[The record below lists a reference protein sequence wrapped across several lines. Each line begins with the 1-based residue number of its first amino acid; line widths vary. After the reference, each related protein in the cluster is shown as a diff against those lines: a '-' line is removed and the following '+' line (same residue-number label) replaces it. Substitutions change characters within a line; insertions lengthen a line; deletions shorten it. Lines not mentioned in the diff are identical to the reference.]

1 MGPVKK
7 AAVIHEKRT
16 AATPEGEWPAS
27 RGFGYVTFALAGDA
41 ARCVTMLHGKVI
53 RGRKISVTVSEKK
66 PTQQEL
72 KAAKAAK
79 QTKAAEDSTG
89 TSRRCATIAPMLW
102 SSPCR
107 YDPRPPHSTFH
118 RIPPH
123 LHRISLPPTSTT
135 RSEAG

>member
-1 MGPVKK
+1 MKK

-79 QTKAAEDSTG
+79 QAKAAEDSTG
-89 TSRRCATIAPMLW
+89 TYVATI
-102 SSPCR
+102 
-107 YDPRPPHSTFH
+107 
-118 RIPPH
+118 
-123 LHRISLPPTSTT
+123 
-135 RSEAG
+135 

>member
-27 RGFGYVTFALAGDA
+27 RGFGYVTYALPQDA
-41 ARCVTMLHGKVI
+41 TRSVTMLHGRAI

-79 QTKAAEDSTG
+79 AKAGDNSAG
-89 TSRRCATIAPMLW
+89 TSPCNARLAPMLRSW
-102 SSPCR
+102 PCR
-107 YDPRPPHSTFH
+107 DDCTIASLRSL
-118 RIPPH
+118 RSLRLDSIPCH
-123 LHRISLPPTSTT
+123 CTALRCI
-135 RSEAG
+135 G